1 MFLSLA
7 IDMLHKMEQ
16 DSNTN
21 RENEIMFKHRFGVS
35 HMMADLVWERLCD
48 NGFKVRHRRAKQVHL
63 LWALLFLSTYPTET
77 EGCQMAHTTRNTYR
91 KWVWIMIDEIEL
103 IFHKVVSITEL

>member
-7 IDMLHKMEQ
+7 IDMILTMEQ
-16 DSNTN
+16 DANS
-21 RENEIMFKHRFGVS
+21 ENEILFKHYFGVS
-35 HMMADLVWERLCD
+35 PMMADLVWEKLCN
-48 NGFKVRHRRAKQVHL
+48 NGFKDRQKRAKQVHL

-91 KWVWIMIDEIEL
+91 KWVWIMISEIEL